1 MNAKQST
8 TSSRIAV
15 LDLIAFVI
23 LAAASG
29 IASAL
34 ALAGAALLL
43 AT

>member
-1 MNAKQST
+1 MKTEQDP
-8 TSSRIAV
+8 TSNRVAV

-29 IASAL
+29 IASAI

-43 AT
+43 AA